1 MRGREKVMAYL
12 VSVVRSQ
19 FSTIAICGR
28 DLPI

>member
-1 MRGREKVMAYL
+1 MRGTEKRLSYL
-12 VSVVRSQ
+12 VSIVRSQ